1 MPLSFLSFLS
11 FFFLFL
17 FLLRDICLYSRSHR
31 GPSKKET
38 TVCVCVC
45 VRKSW
50 RECKGGC
57 FRANDAPRTNLGI
70 KSILKLHK

>member
-17 FLLRDICLYSRSHR
+17 FFYVVTFACIRAVIEA
-31 GPSKKET
+31 PQKKRRP
-38 TVCVCVC
+38 CVCVC

-70 KSILKLHK
+70 KSFLKLHK